1 MIETLRTHAIGE
13 QEQTRKH
20 LADWQSELTRAEN
33 EIQSQQRAAQ
43 IAHQKIAMCQTDLAR
58 LDWLLQQLA
67 QQKAPD
73 PMPDAEATS
82 DIAPPHTPS
91 SPPAHI

>member
-1 MIETLRTHAIGE
+1 MTTDLHAITIGE
-13 QEQTRKH
+13 QEVTRAH
-20 LADWQSELTRAEN
+20 LADWQSELARAEN
-33 EIQSQQRAAQ
+33 EIQNQQRASQ

-73 PMPDAEATS
+73 PTPDAEATS
-82 DIAPPHTPS
+82 DITRIHTPGGT
-91 SPPAHI
+91 PAHI

>member
-1 MIETLRTHAIGE
+1 MTTDLHAITIGE
-13 QEQTRKH
+13 QEQTRAH
-20 LADWQSELTRAEN
+20 LADWQSELARAEN

-73 PMPDAEATS
+73 PTPDAEATS
-82 DIAPPHTPS
+82 DIAPLRTPS
-91 SPPAHI
+91 SPPTHS